1 MIERLRIVKRGTL
14 VNPLVDYMIEYW
26 MVNQPRPCPSKR
38 TNATSTTRLDDK
50 GPGTVCT
57 VHGDDEFKHERDAA
71 VHELLK
77 YYAASRSCCHM

>member
-38 TNATSTTRLDDK
+38 TNATSTARLDDK

-57 VHGDDEFKHERDAA
+57 GTVNLSMNTMQPSMSYSGMRHPGLVVICR
-71 VHELLK
+71 
-77 YYAASRSCCHM
+77 